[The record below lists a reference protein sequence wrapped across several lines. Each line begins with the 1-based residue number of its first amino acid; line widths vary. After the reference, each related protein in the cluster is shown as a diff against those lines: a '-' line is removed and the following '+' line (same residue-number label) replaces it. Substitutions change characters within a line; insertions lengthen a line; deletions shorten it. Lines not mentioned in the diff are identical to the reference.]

1 MIVRFID
8 ALGLAVLGSSQQLGT
23 IGLFA
28 YDTLVTLATTKLKLK
43 KVFYQMNY
51 IGVNSIIIVFLVGV
65 AIGAVLAIQSY
76 IGLER
81 FGSTQFIGPIV
92 FLSMTREFGPVFT
105 AIMVIGR
112 AGSAMTAEL
121 GSMRISEQIDA
132 LQTLCIDPIQ
142 YLVVPRVLAS
152 TLILPFLSIMCS
164 AFGILAGYV
173 TSVYL
178 LNINA
183 ETYME
188 AIRANV
194 ELSDIINGLIKA
206 FIFGFLFSIIATYK
220 GYITRGGARGLGTS
234 TTQSVVFA
242 NVTIIIADYI
252 LTSLMFTK

>member
-1 MIVRFID
+1 M
-8 ALGLAVLGSSQQLGT
+8 S
-23 IGLFA
+23 
-28 YDTLVTLATTKLKLK
+28 
-43 KVFYQMNY
+43 Y
-51 IGVNSIIIVFLVGV
+51 IGVGSIIIVFLVGI

-76 IGLER
+76 VGLER

-121 GSMRISEQIDA
+121 GSMRITEQIDA
-132 LQTLCIDPIQ
+132 LQTLCIDPLH
-142 YLVVPRVLAS
+142 YLVVPRVIAS
-152 TLILPFLSIMCS
+152 TIILPFLSMFC
-164 AFGILAGYV
+164 AFFGIMAGYV
-173 TSVYL
+173 TAVYV
-178 LNINA
+178 LNING

-206 FIFGFLFSIIATYK
+206 TIFGALFSIIATYK
-220 GYITRGGARGLGTS
+220 GYFTRGGAKGLGLS

-252 LTSLMFTK
+252 LTSIMFSK